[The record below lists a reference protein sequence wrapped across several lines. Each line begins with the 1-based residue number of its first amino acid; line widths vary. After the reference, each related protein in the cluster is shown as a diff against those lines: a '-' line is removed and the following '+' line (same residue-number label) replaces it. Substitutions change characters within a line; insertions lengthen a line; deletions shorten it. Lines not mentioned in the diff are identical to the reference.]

1 MIRINPLHPLFA
13 AEVTGLDLTR
23 SPSSATFD
31 GIRQAFARYSVL
43 VFRDQCITDDQQI
56 AFSSRFGP
64 LETTIVGTTGTGSK
78 LVVLSNMTEDGAIRP
93 PDDAQVRNGRTT
105 RQWHADSTFKEN
117 PARASMLSG
126 RVVPSKGG
134 DTEFASM
141 RAAYAELPDEVK
153 ARIDGLVTVHHYA
166 YGRDR
171 LDPELTTQAERD
183 ALPPVRQA
191 MVLDHGRHG
200 KSLYLGAHCASVEG
214 LSEAEGRELIDE
226 LMAFATRDRFVFRQH
241 WQPHD
246 MVLWDNRAVM
256 HRGRPYDS
264 AREKRMMVRTTI
276 AGDGSTAPPPA

>member
-1 MIRINPLHPLFA
+1 
-13 AEVTGLDLTR
+13 
-23 SPSSATFD
+23 
-31 GIRQAFARYSVL
+31 
-43 VFRDQCITDDQQI
+43 
-56 AFSSRFGP
+56 
-64 LETTIVGTTGTGSK
+64 
-78 LVVLSNMTEDGAIRP
+78 
-93 PDDAQVRNGRTT
+93 
-105 RQWHADSTFKEN
+105 
-117 PARASMLSG
+117 
-126 RVVPSKGG
+126 
-134 DTEFASM
+134 M